1 MSEPTRFGPNP
12 TSQGVRGYRD
22 LAPDEVA
29 LINRIKE
36 TEETIGDLWGEV
48 ARSSGVVDARWM
60 AVARTHLQE
69 GFTALVRAIAK
80 PADPFEKALRADPTA
95 WLDTPR

>member
-1 MSEPTRFGPNP
+1 MGEPTRFGPNP

-22 LAPDEVA
+22 LTPDEVA

-36 TEETIGDLWGEV
+36 TEETIGDLWAQV

-69 GFTALVRAIAK
+69 GFTAWVRAVAR
-80 PADPFEKALRADPTA
+80 PADPFAKALEPSDV
-95 WLDTPR
+95 DTPA

>member
-1 MSEPTRFGPNP
+1 MGEPTRFGPNP

-48 ARSSGVVDARWM
+48 GRTADVDRRWM

-69 GFTALVRAIAK
+69 GFTAWVRAIAQ
-80 PADPFEKALRADPTA
+80 PADPFAKALEPSDV
-95 WLDTPR
+95 DTPA